1 MQYARFVGTKLIFC
15 QFFGAWTLSLL
26 IHLKL
31 ISKLHVIFRF
41 CSMRWFCSYHALL
54 YNGNTSIVLCSE
66 SLHGPWFWRCKLPGT
81 SALSRNLFSLH
92 HAKWKMRR
100 GILELPCEKSV
111 NCLSEIRLIIC
122 VLLSA
127 ELGLSSVAEAGP
139 PLINYWNVIGGGT
152 QDIWSVVAITF
163 SGARMWLLMGYITLD
178 VGFVRWCYWH

>member
-31 ISKLHVIFRF
+31 ISKLHVVLRF
-41 CSMRWFCSYHALL
+41 CSMRWFCSCHALL

-66 SLHGPWFWRCKLPGT
+66 SLHGPWFWR
-81 SALSRNLFSLH
+81 
-92 HAKWKMRR
+92 WKMRQ

-127 ELGLSSVAEAGP
+127 ELGLSNVAEAGP

>member
-15 QFFGAWTLSLL
+15 QFFGVWTLSLL
-26 IHLKL
+26 IQLKL
-31 ISKLHVIFRF
+31 ISKLHVVVRF

-92 HAKWKMRR
+92 HAKWKMRQ

-127 ELGLSSVAEAGP
+127 ELGLSNVAEAGP

-163 SGARMWLLMGYITLD
+163 SGTRMWLLMGYITLD

>member
-1 MQYARFVGTKLIFC
+1 
-15 QFFGAWTLSLL
+15 
-26 IHLKL
+26 
-31 ISKLHVIFRF
+31 
-41 CSMRWFCSYHALL
+41 MRQ
-54 YNGNTSIVLCSE
+54 
-66 SLHGPWFWRCKLPGT
+66 
-81 SALSRNLFSLH
+81 
-92 HAKWKMRR
+92 

-139 PLINYWNVIGGGT
+139 PLINYWNVIGGWT

-178 VGFVRWCYWH
+178 VGFVHGVIGINSIDFVVVLADLNQKFIWMEICSPGIV